1 MWSIVI
7 AYGLYLWYRWK
18 EGMFSICEGL
28 VVDCNHVATLI
39 IRSKGIYHVTAN
51 LIHLT
56 KLKLTSLSLVRKIK
70 TQTREFGE
78 KLKKPGPNSS
88 LAVNF
93 GLEVNRPANRVRK
106 KNQVSFHRNIW
117 QL

>member
-1 MWSIVI
+1 MLSYAQIQ
-7 AYGLYLWYRWK
+7 
-18 EGMFSICEGL
+18 
-28 VVDCNHVATLI
+28 
-39 IRSKGIYHVTAN
+39 
-51 LIHLT
+51 IHRT

-93 GLEVNRPANRVRK
+93 GLP
-106 KNQVSFHRNIW
+106 HT
-117 QL
+117 L